1 MYFLS
6 FIHWFPSQD
15 FPLFIWLLLDIAL
28 SLYSFASLL
37 SFSVTKLGYF
47 WRVFGIIFL
56 TVVSRCGSVG
66 KAVTYNTRDPRF
78 ISSHQQFLFTINCNK
93 NCIEKSIIKKMPLFK
108 KKQIFSQNSP
118 KIWQIFGLIWK
129 APLKLKLLLLLFGQS
144 LKSLGYFLFQ
154 HLVTLFSL
162 VTFQNKP
169 NVH

>member
-1 MYFLS
+1 MLRWINVKNAQSSIRCWDSNPRPSEHDQGSLPHETKFRVKKFCSIGRRPLFFVLLYFLS

-93 NCIEKSIIKKMPLFK
+93 KCIEKSIIKKMR
-108 KKQIFSQNSP
+108 QGI
-118 KIWQIFGLIWK
+118 
-129 APLKLKLLLLLFGQS
+129 APF
-144 LKSLGYFLFQ
+144 
-154 HLVTLFSL
+154 
-162 VTFQNKP
+162 
-169 NVH
+169 